1 MHIAFIN
8 TRSQAGLEAPAV
20 TVEVHLTSGLP
31 SFHVVGLSESASREI
46 RSRVRGAIV
55 SSHLKWPDYNITVNL
70 APSDHA
76 KQGARY
82 DLPIALGLI
91 GGV

>member
-31 SFHVVGLSESASREI
+31 SFQVVGLSESASREI
-46 RSRVRGAIV
+46 RSRVRSAIV
-55 SSHLKWPDYNITVNL
+55 REYQDRFWTASTST
-70 APSDHA
+70 
-76 KQGARY
+76 
-82 DLPIALGLI
+82 
-91 GGV
+91 

>member
-8 TRSQAGLEAPAV
+8 PRSQAALKAPAV
-20 TVEVHLTSGLP
+20 TVEVLLTSVCFP
-31 SFHVVGLSESASREI
+31 AHVVGLSESASREI
-46 RSRVRGAIV
+46 RSRVRSAIV

-76 KQGARY
+76 K
-82 DLPIALGLI
+82 
-91 GGV
+91 

>member
-31 SFHVVGLSESASREI
+31 SFQVVGLSESASREI
-46 RSRVRGAIV
+46 RSRVRSAIV

-70 APSDHA
+70 APSDPA
-76 KQGARY
+76 KQGAR
-82 DLPIALGLI
+82 
-91 GGV
+91 